1 MKNPLWKRLPKE
13 LAADLGK
20 YLVIFLFMILSIGFV
35 SGFLVAGKSMIATYD
50 ESFDKYNIE
59 NGNFEYKD
67 EASSEAKRAIE
78 DEGVKLYENYYYEK
92 IVEKDGDESTLRIFK
107 NRTDVDKICLMEGAF
122 PAAEDEIAIDRMY
135 AENNGIKVGD
145 DLSVDGQTYKV
156 SGFVALAD
164 YSALFQNNNDT
175 MFDSVLFGVAIVTDE
190 RFESFDKG
198 LMHYS
203 YAWIYDDEPEDE
215 KAEKDVSDDLAKVIS
230 QYGEVE
236 KFIPRYTNQA
246 INFTGE
252 DMGSDSIMVETLLYI
267 IIVIMA
273 FIFAITI
280 NNTIVKEAGT
290 IGTLR
295 ASGYTRGELL
305 AHYISL
311 PILVTFV
318 AAVIG
323 NVLGYTV
330 FKNVCVAMYYGSYS
344 LTKYVTKWNAEAFVK
359 TTVIPIVLM
368 LVITA
373 WMIYSKLRMSP
384 LRFIRRDLSKSRRKK
399 AVKLPHFRFFTR
411 FRIRVILQNL
421 PSYIVLFIGVT
432 FAIVLLMFGMM
443 MSPLLKHYQDETLD
457 NMLADYQ
464 YVLKMPVETE
474 NKDAEK
480 YLVTSLIYKTDIR
493 DEEVM
498 VYGIS
503 DDSKYSK
510 VQPADGE
517 MLISDGLRDKYK
529 LKNGDTI
536 TLDKEYSSDSYKI
549 KVSGV
554 CTYPAALAVFMN
566 EKTYREMFD
575 VEDEYFSGYF
585 SNEKL
590 TDIDEKLIATVVTE
604 EDLTKVSRQLDRSM
618 GQMFYMFEVFALAMF
633 MLMVYLLTKLI
644 IERNTISISMVK
656 ILGYENKEINKLYLS
671 ATTWVMA
678 VCVIL
683 GIILSQ
689 VAISGIYYVMM
700 KEAISGWMTIYIAP
714 YIYPAIFIL
723 AMAAYGI
730 IAVFQVRR
738 IKRIPMDEALKNVE

>member
-35 SGFLVAGKSMIATYD
+35 SGFLVAGKSMVATYD

-67 EASSEAKRAIE
+67 EASSEVKRAIE

-107 NRTDVDKICLMEGAF
+107 NRTDVDKVCLMKGAF
-122 PAAEDEIAIDRMY
+122 PTAEDEIAIDRMY

-156 SGFVALAD
+156 SGFVALSD
-164 YSALFQNNNDT
+164 YSTLFQNNNDT

-215 KAEKDVSDDLAKVIS
+215 KAEKDVSDDLARVIS

-252 DMGSDSIMVETLLYI
+252 DMGGDSIMVETLLYI

-384 LRFIRRDLSKSRRKK
+384 LRFIRRDLSKSKRKK

-432 FAIVLLMFGMM
+432 FAIVLLMFVM

-575 VEDEYFSGYF
+575 VEEGYFSGYF

>member
-1 MKNPLWKRLPKE
+1 MAAPKIE
-13 LAADLGK
+13 KLLTPYNFTNKDNAGRIKYIVIHYVGALGGAEANCKYYASK
-20 YLVIFLFMILSIGFV
+20 YLGASAHYFVGFNGEVWQSVEDEDIAWHCGASSYKHAECRNSNSIGIEMCVRNKGSQSAESKDWYFEE
-35 SGFLVAGKSMIATYD
+35 ATV
-50 ESFDKYNIE
+50 N
-59 NGNFEYKD
+59 
-67 EASSEAKRAIE
+67 AAIE
-78 DEGVKLYENYYYEK
+78 
-92 IVEKDGDESTLRIFK
+92 
-107 NRTDVDKICLMEGAF
+107 
-122 PAAEDEIAIDRMY
+122 
-135 AENNGIKVGD
+135 
-145 DLSVDGQTYKV
+145 
-156 SGFVALAD
+156 
-164 YSALFQNNNDT
+164 
-175 MFDSVLFGVAIVTDE
+175 
-190 RFESFDKG
+190 
-198 LMHYS
+198 
-203 YAWIYDDEPEDE
+203 
-215 KAEKDVSDDLAKVIS
+215 
-230 QYGEVE
+230 
-236 KFIPRYTNQA
+236 
-246 INFTGE
+246 
-252 DMGSDSIMVETLLYI
+252 
-267 IIVIMA
+267 
-273 FIFAITI
+273 
-280 NNTIVKEAGT
+280 
-290 IGTLR
+290 
-295 ASGYTRGELL
+295 
-305 AHYISL
+305 
-311 PILVTFV
+311 
-318 AAVIG
+318 
-323 NVLGYTV
+323 
-330 FKNVCVAMYYGSYS
+330 
-344 LTKYVTKWNAEAFVK
+344 LTKYLMQKYGVPASNVIRHHDVTGKICPNPYVYNSTKHTWDAFKKAISGGTEQKDSMTKITGKSEATAEQMTAYIKAKNGSVAQSVLDMIPLYLSEGEAENIRGDIAFAQSCLETGNFTFSGSAVELSQNNFCGMGVTQNGETGNSFK
-359 TTVIPIVLM
+359 TPQLGIRAQIQHLK
-368 LVITA
+368 A

-384 LRFIRRDLSKSRRKK
+384 LRFIRRDLSKSKRKK

-575 VEDEYFSGYF
+575 VEEGYFSGYF

-656 ILGYENKEINKLYLS
+656 ILGYENKEINRLYLS

-689 VAISGIYYVMM
+689 VAIAGIYYVMM

-730 IAVFQVRR
+730 IAVFQVKR

>member
-35 SGFLVAGKSMIATYD
+35 SGFLVAGKSMVATYD

-67 EASSEAKRAIE
+67 EASSEAVKAIE

-295 ASGYTRGELL
+295 ASGYTRGEMLR
-305 AHYISL
+305 HYISL
-311 PILVTFV
+311 PIIVTLV
-318 AAVIG
+318 AALIG
-323 NVLGYTV
+323 NILGYTV
-330 FKNVCVAMYYGSYS
+330 FKDVAADMYYGSYS
-344 LTKYVTKWNAEAFVK
+344 LTTYVTRWNADAFIK
-359 TTVIPIVLM
+359 TTVIPILLM

-373 WMIYSKLRMSP
+373 WMINSKLKMSP
-384 LRFIRRDLSKSRRKK
+384 LRFLRRDLSRSRRKK
-399 AVKLPHFRFFTR
+399 AIKLPHFRFFTR
-411 FRIRVILQNL
+411 FRLRVIIQNFS
-421 PSYIVLFIGVT
+421 SYVVLFVGVV
-432 FAIVLLMFGMM
+432 FAIIMLLFGMM
-443 MSPLLKHYQDETLD
+443 MSPLLKHYQDDIVD
-457 NMLADYQ
+457 NMIADYQ

-474 NKDAEK
+474 NPDAEK
-480 YLVTSLIYKTDIR
+480 YLVKSLLYKTDIR
-493 DEEVM
+493 DEEIM
-498 VYGIS
+498 VYGIKA
-503 DDSKYSK
+503 DSKYYK
-510 VQPADGE
+510 ERLKDGE
-517 MLISDGLRDKYK
+517 ILISDGLSEKYK
-529 LKNGDTI
+529 LEDGDTI
-536 TLDKEYSSDSYKI
+536 KLEEEYTSDSYEI

-566 EKTYREMFD
+566 EETYREMFD
-575 VEDEYFSGYF
+575 VEDGYFSGYF
-585 SNEKL
+585 SDEKL
-590 TDIDEKLIATVVTE
+590 TDIDEKLIASIITE
-604 EDLTKVSRQLDRSM
+604 DDLTKVSRQLDRSM
-618 GQMFYMFEVFALAMF
+618 GEMFYLFEAFALILF

-644 IERNTISISMVK
+644 IEKNTVSISMVK

-671 ATTWVMA
+671 GTTLMMA
-678 VCVIL
+678 VSVVL
-683 GIILSQ
+683 GIVISQ
-689 VAISGIYYVMM
+689 VAIVGIYYAMM
-700 KEAISGWMTIYIAP
+700 REALSGWLTMYIAP

-723 AMAAYGI
+723 SMTAYGI